1 VLNAILISVAA
12 YFLISFIQSTMQK
25 GKDRRVLEREKR
37 AAKAATPTTEGKL
50 DPHEVLGVSRRA
62 SPEEI
67 QAAYKKLAADYH
79 PDKIAGSAKELR
91 ELAERR
97 LREINVAYDAL
108 TKRR

>member
-1 VLNAILISVAA
+1 MLNAILISVAA

-37 AAKAATPTTEGKL
+37 AARPASPSPEAKRE
-50 DPHEVLGVSRRA
+50 PHEILGVSRRA
-62 SPEEI
+62 SAEEI
-67 QAAYKKLAADYH
+67 QAAYKKLAAEYH
-79 PDKIAGSAKELR
+79 PDKVAGSAKELR

-108 TKRR
+108 TKK